1 MYTLYAR
8 KGSGSTVVEA
18 ILAECDIAF
27 ERVEVPRSG
36 PAYEAFLK
44 LNPTGKVP
52 ALILPDGSLMTES
65 AAIAIYL
72 AELYPQSGLA
82 PLPNSHLRAQYLR
95 CIMYFASD
103 VYAANLRYYYSV
115 RYSVDADAAEG
126 IKQQSA
132 VELEEKLSIFANVLD
147 KGPYVLGEV
156 YSSAD
161 LYIAMI
167 VSWAP
172 DVKMLFSKHPNI
184 ERHYGLVA
192 ARPKITPVWERNGML
207 FT

>member
-1 MYTLYAR
+1 MVTLYAR
-8 KGSGSTVVEA
+8 AGSGSAVVEA

-27 ERVEVPRSG
+27 DLVEVPRSG
-36 PAYEAFLK
+36 SAYEAFSK

-52 ALILPDGSLMTES
+52 ALMLANHSLMTES
-65 AAIAIYL
+65 AAIAIFL
-72 AELYPQSGLA
+72 ADLYPQFGLA
-82 PLPNSHLRAQYLR
+82 PLLNSPLRAQYLR
-95 CIMYFASD
+95 WILYFASD

-115 RYSVDADAAEG
+115 RYSVEAGAAEG
-126 IKQQSA
+126 VKQQSA
-132 VELEEKLSIFANVLD
+132 LELEDKFLIFANALG

-156 YSSAD
+156 FSAVD

-172 DVKMLFSKHPNI
+172 DIKVLFAKHPNI

-192 ARPKITPVWERNGML
+192 ARPKISPVWERNNML
-207 FT
+207 FS